1 MSSSPAKEPTRI
13 RVLDNATI
21 DRIAAGEVIERPASI
36 IKELVENGLDA
47 GARQLT
53 ITLQDGG
60 LTSLSVEDDGH
71 GIPFR
76 DLPLAFERHATS
88 KIASAADIMQV
99 GSFGFRGEALASIA
113 SVSRVKCISRTADDQ
128 MGGMIELA
136 GGEIVRREPAPR
148 NRGTTVT
155 VSDLFYNTP
164 ARRKFM
170 KTAQAEK
177 RAVMKLLTQ
186 LALAH
191 QDVRWLVKTDGDV
204 ALDLR
209 PAASLTDRARD
220 LLGASVSDHLARFEL
235 EKGGFS
241 LGGLASKP
249 TWTRGNREQQFLF
262 INRRPVEN
270 RALSQAIVQA
280 YREVIPAG
288 RHPVVIAF
296 LQVPVGEVDV
306 NVHPAKTE
314 VRLLLEREI
323 FGLLK
328 NALQDGLSLR
338 ASDEL
343 RPWVP
348 GTGDTSTK
356 DGTGPNSEASER
368 IGQAEDDYLRSY
380 FRRGGSAGFEFK
392 GVPRG
397 QRELFGSDALRPGD
411 SGNDFSAHDGATPLS
426 VTEDAPLHSAP
437 FWQLHRTYIVTQIR
451 GGLVLIDQHNSH
463 ERILYNEAKQAL
475 EGDGTNRLPTQQL
488 LFPAHLELTPGQVQG
503 WQTHTDQLAAM
514 GFTIEPFGGQSIL
527 VQGIPA
533 SLKNWSEGRLLLDIL
548 DDLAWDDKPSRE
560 NQVDLLASYACHAAV
575 RAGESLTLPEMQ
587 NLVDRLFATDTPLSC
602 PHGRPTLI
610 QFSLAELE
618 KRFGRS

>member
-1 MSSSPAKEPTRI
+1 MKGSMESHSVNTPRPI
-13 RVLDNATI
+13 RVLDSATI
-21 DRIAAGEVIERPASI
+21 DRIAAGEVIERPSSLV
-36 IKELVENGLDA
+36 KELVENSLDA
-47 GARQLT
+47 GAKQIT
-53 ITLQDGG
+53 ITLEEGG
-60 LTSLSVEDDGH
+60 LTSLTVDDDGR
-71 GIPFR
+71 GIAFR

-88 KIASAADIMQV
+88 KIATAADIMSV

-113 SVSRVKCISRTADDQ
+113 SVSRVRCISRTRDDDT
-128 MGGMIELA
+128 GGLIELA

-148 NRGTTVT
+148 NQGTTLT

-177 RAVMKLLTQ
+177 RAIMKLMTQ

-191 QDVRWLVKTDGDV
+191 QDVRWLVKADGDV

-220 LLGASVSDHLARFEL
+220 ILGASVMEHMARFEM

-241 LGGLASKP
+241 IGGLASKP
-249 TWTRGNREQQFLF
+249 TWTRGNREHQFIF

-280 YREVIPAG
+280 YREVIPQG
-288 RHPVVIAF
+288 KFPVVIAF
-296 LQVPVGEVDV
+296 LQVPAGEVDV

-323 FGLLK
+323 FGMLK
-328 NALQDGLSLR
+328 GALQEGLSLKKAEEMR
-338 ASDEL
+338 PWDGTDATGGGTASDAMS
-343 RPWVP
+343 
-348 GTGDTSTK
+348 GI
-356 DGTGPNSEASER
+356 A
-368 IGQAEDDYLRSY
+368 QAQDDYLRSH
-380 FRRGGSAGFEFK
+380 FQRGASAGYEYR
-392 GVPRG
+392 GVPEG
-397 QRELFGSDALRPGD
+397 QGELFNASAMRPGAGQAGEGD
-411 SGNDFSAHDGATPLS
+411 GVFSSAEP
-426 VTEDAPLHSAP
+426 PLHAAP

-463 ERILYNEAKQAL
+463 ERILYNEAQRAL
-475 EGDGTNRLPTQQL
+475 EAGGHVGAVPTQQL
-488 LFPAHLELTPGQVQG
+488 LFPAHLELTPGQVQA
-503 WQTHTDQLAAM
+503 WQTHQAGLELM

-533 SLKNWSEGRLLLDIL
+533 SLKNWNEGRLLLDIL
-548 DDLAWDDKPSRE
+548 DDLAWDDKPSQE

-575 RAGESLTLPEMQ
+575 RAGEPLTVPEMQ
-587 NLVDRLFATDTPLSC
+587 NLVDQLFATDTPLSC

-610 QFSLAELE
+610 QFTLGELE
-618 KRFGRS
+618 QRFGRS